1 MCRLMKCCVNCKY
14 YEHIRELDN
23 EVDWCNYHKC
33 SISDD
38 PEYVKSEMSGNCAYY
53 ERLEYKQYVAPPTSS
68 QDKSELKVGDRVYVT
83 KTEGKASY
91 GYILYC
97 KGTIKD
103 ITFEPFYNRTT
114 YKVKIDDKI
123 NKYQEAGLFIFHK
136 SKSLINVNQ
145 CENKTIKVE
154 VNKMKTNNSVFDN
167 EKIARKLM
175 INSVYGKAVFDD
187 DPICTEPSIVD
198 QYFNKK
204 RATYERE
211 REDAI
216 QKINEASPVGKAITN
231 FIAALKKAGL
241 KDKMLPDFNLL
252 WNDNCLTD
260 AEKVA
265 IEEIHAAYHIAMT
278 NLQEKCRECVAILVN
293 CETFEQ
299 KMTVLQK
306 YDIIDSDYKLK
317 A

>member
-1 MCRLMKCCVNCKY
+1 MCGLMKCCVNCKY

-38 PEYVKSEMSGNCAYY
+38 PEYVKSKMSGNCAYY
-53 ERLEYKQYVAPPTSS
+53 ERLEYKQYVEPTPY
-68 QDKSELKVGDRVYVT
+68 DLTHIKPDTWYKVDDDSR
-83 KTEGKASY
+83 EAF
-91 GYILYC
+91 
-97 KGTIKD
+97 IKD
-103 ITFEPFYNRTT
+103 IYAA
-114 YKVKIDDKI
+114 YI
-123 NKYQEAGLFIFHK
+123 NLCNERETPHE
-136 SKSLINVNQ
+136 SLEQ
-145 CENKTIKVE
+145 F
-154 VNKMKTNNSVFDN
+154 KTNYPLNTGECFRLNSDTLIINYRTNYNDKYMRDIIDYKQLIKEIN
-167 EKIARKLM
+167 EKVARKIM
-175 INSVYGKAVFDD
+175 MNSVYGKAAFDN
-187 DPICTEPSIVD
+187 DPICTEPSILD
-198 QYFNKK
+198 QYSNKK

-211 REDAI
+211 RDDAI

-241 KDKMLPDFNLL
+241 KDEMLPNFNML
-252 WNDNCLTD
+252 WNENCLTD
-260 AEKVA
+260 AEKAA
-265 IEEIHAAYHIAMT
+265 IKEIHTAYHIAMT
-278 NLQEKCRECVAILVN
+278 KLHEKCRECIAILVN

>member
-1 MCRLMKCCVNCKY
+1 MCELMKCCVNCKY

-23 EVDWCNYHKC
+23 EVDWCNC
-33 SISDD
+33 RGCPISDD
-38 PEYVKSEMSGNCAYY
+38 PEYAKSEMSGNCGHY
-53 ERLEYKQYVAPPTSS
+53 EQITSKP
-68 QDKSELKVGDRVYVT
+68 QQETKFKIGDRVCVA

-91 GYILYC
+91 EYILRC
-97 KGTIKD
+97 KGTIID

-123 NKYQEAGLFIFHK
+123 NKYQEDGLFIFHK
-136 SKSLINVNQ
+136 SKSLININQ

-154 VNKMKTNNSVFDN
+154 VNKMNNSVFDN
-167 EKIARKLM
+167 
-175 INSVYGKAVFDD
+175 Y
-187 DPICTEPSIVD
+187 PICTEPSIVD
-198 QYFNKK
+198 QYVNKK

-211 REDAI
+211 REEAI

-241 KDKMLPDFNLL
+241 KDEMLPNFNLL

-260 AEKVA
+260 AEKAA
-265 IEEIHAAYHIAMT
+265 IKEIHTAYHLAMDKLYET
-278 NLQEKCRECVAILVN
+278 CRECVAILVN

>member
-1 MCRLMKCCVNCKY
+1 MCELMKCCVNCKY

-23 EVDWCNYHKC
+23 EVDWCNC
-33 SISDD
+33 RGCPISDD
-38 PEYVKSEMSGNCAYY
+38 LEYAKSEMSGNCGHY
-53 ERLEYKQYVAPPTSS
+53 ERLEYKQYVEPTPTLS
-68 QDKSELKVGDRVYVT
+68 QDKSDLKIGDRVCVA

-91 GYILYC
+91 EYILRC
-97 KGTIKD
+97 KGTIID

-123 NKYQEAGLFIFHK
+123 NKYQEDGLFIFHK
-136 SKSLINVNQ
+136 SKSLININQ

-154 VNKMKTNNSVFDN
+154 VNNMKMNNSVFDN
-167 EKIARKLM
+167 
-175 INSVYGKAVFDD
+175 YQ
-187 DPICTEPSIVD
+187 ICTEPSIVD
-198 QYFNKK
+198 QYSNKK

-216 QKINEASPVGKAITN
+216 QKINEASSVGKAITN

-241 KDKMLPDFNLL
+241 KDEMLPNFNML

-260 AEKVA
+260 AEKAA
-265 IEEIHAAYHIAMT
+265 IKEVHTAYHIAMDKLYET
-278 NLQEKCRECVAILVN
+278 CRECEAILVN

>member
-1 MCRLMKCCVNCKY
+1 MCELMKCCANCKY

-23 EVDWCNYHKC
+23 EVDWCNC
-33 SISDD
+33 RECPISDD
-38 PEYVKSEMSGNCAYY
+38 PEYVKSEMSGNCGHY
-53 ERLEYKQYVAPPTSS
+53 EQITSKSQQEPTHIIPDTWYKVDDDSREAF
-68 QDKSELKVGDRVYVT
+68 
-83 KTEGKASY
+83 
-91 GYILYC
+91 
-97 KGTIKD
+97 IKD
-103 ITFEPFYNRTT
+103 IYAAYINLCNERETPHESLEQFITNYPLNTGECFRLNSDTLIINYRTNYNDKYMRDIID
-114 YKVKIDDKI
+114 YK
-123 NKYQEAGLFIFHK
+123 Q
-136 SKSLINVNQ
+136 LIK
-145 CENKTIKVE
+145 EI
-154 VNKMKTNNSVFDN
+154 N
-167 EKIARKLM
+167 EKVARKIM
-175 INSVYGKAVFDD
+175 INSVYGKAAFDN

-198 QYFNKK
+198 QYISKK
-204 RATYERE
+204 IATHGRE

-241 KDKMLPDFNLL
+241 KDEMLPNFNLL

-260 AEKVA
+260 AEKAA
-265 IEEIHAAYHIAMT
+265 IKEIHTAYHIAMT
-278 NLQEKCRECVAILVN
+278 KLHEKCRECLAILVN

>member
-1 MCRLMKCCVNCKY
+1 MCGLLKCCVNCKY
-14 YEHIRELDN
+14 YEHISVLDD
-23 EVDWCNYHKC
+23 EVDWCHCPNHQGI
-33 SISDD
+33 ISND
-38 PEYVKSEMSGNCAYY
+38 PEYVKSELSGDCEHY
-53 ERLEYKQYVAPPTSS
+53 ERLEYKQYIAPTPYNLTPPI
-68 QDKSELKVGDRVYVT
+68 QKEAEFKIGDRVYVN

-91 GYILYC
+91 GYILSC
-97 KGTIKD
+97 KGTIID

-123 NKYQEAGLFIFHK
+123 NKYQEDGLFIFHK
-136 SKSLINVNQ
+136 SKSLLNINQ

-154 VNKMKTNNSVFDN
+154 VNKMKMNNSVFDN
-167 EKIARKLM
+167 
-175 INSVYGKAVFDD
+175 
-187 DPICTEPSIVD
+187 DPICTEPSIID
-198 QYFNKK
+198 QYSNKK

-211 REDAI
+211 KDEAI

-241 KDKMLPDFNLL
+241 KDEMIPDFNML

-260 AEKVA
+260 AEKAA
-265 IEEIHAAYHIAMT
+265 IKEAHAAYSAAMT
-278 NLQEKCRECVAILVN
+278 KMLEKCRECVAILVN

>member
-1 MCRLMKCCVNCKY
+1 MCGLMKCCVNCKY

-38 PEYVKSEMSGNCAYY
+38 PEYVKSKMSGNCAYY
-53 ERLEYKQYVAPPTSS
+53 EQIRKE
-68 QDKSELKVGDRVYVT
+68 
-83 KTEGKASY
+83 
-91 GYILYC
+91 I
-97 KGTIKD
+97 
-103 ITFEPFYNRTT
+103 
-114 YKVKIDDKI
+114 
-123 NKYQEAGLFIFHK
+123 
-136 SKSLINVNQ
+136 
-145 CENKTIKVE
+145 
-154 VNKMKTNNSVFDN
+154 N
-167 EKIARKLM
+167 EKVARKIM
-175 INSVYGKAVFDD
+175 INSVYGKAAFDND
-187 DPICTEPSIVD
+187 QICAESSIVN

-204 RATYERE
+204 SATYERE

-241 KDKMLPDFNLL
+241 KDEMLPNFNLL

-260 AEKVA
+260 AEKAA
-265 IEEIHAAYHIAMT
+265 IKEIYTAYHIAMT
-278 NLQEKCRECVAILVN
+278 KLHEKCRECVAILVN

>member
-1 MCRLMKCCVNCKY
+1 MCELMKCCVNCKY

-23 EVDWCNYHKC
+23 EVDWCNYHEC

-53 ERLEYKQYVAPPTSS
+53 ERLEYKQYVEPTHIIP
-68 QDKSELKVGDRVYVT
+68 DTWYKVDDDSR
-83 KTEGKASY
+83 EAF
-91 GYILYC
+91 
-97 KGTIKD
+97 IKD
-103 ITFEPFYNRTT
+103 IYAA
-114 YKVKIDDKI
+114 YI
-123 NKYQEAGLFIFHK
+123 NLCNEKETPHE
-136 SKSLINVNQ
+136 SLEQ
-145 CENKTIKVE
+145 F
-154 VNKMKTNNSVFDN
+154 KTNYSLNTGECFRLNSDTLIINYRTNYNDKYMRDIIDYKQLIKEIN
-167 EKIARKLM
+167 EKVARKIM
-175 INSVYGKAVFDD
+175 MNSVYGKAAFDN
-187 DPICTEPSIVD
+187 DPVCTEPSIVD
-198 QYFNKK
+198 QYVNKK
-204 RATYERE
+204 SATYERE

-216 QKINEASPVGKAITN
+216 QKLNEASSVGKAITN

-241 KDKMLPDFNLL
+241 KDGMLPDFNML

-260 AEKVA
+260 AEKAA
-265 IEEIHAAYHIAMT
+265 IEEIHTAYHLAMT
-278 NLQEKCRECVAILVN
+278 NLYDKCRECVAILVN

>member
-1 MCRLMKCCVNCKY
+1 MLT
-14 YEHIRELDN
+14 N
-23 EVDWCNYHKC
+23 EIKFK
-33 SISDD
+33 I
-38 PEYVKSEMSGNCAYY
+38 
-53 ERLEYKQYVAPPTSS
+53 
-68 QDKSELKVGDRVYVT
+68 GDRVCVA

-91 GYILYC
+91 EYILRC
-97 KGTIKD
+97 KGTIID

-123 NKYQEAGLFIFHK
+123 NKYQEDGLFIFHK

-154 VNKMKTNNSVFDN
+154 VNNMKMNNSAFDN
-167 EKIARKLM
+167 
-175 INSVYGKAVFDD
+175 DQ
-187 DPICTEPSIVD
+187 ICTEPSIVD
-198 QYFNKK
+198 QYVNKK
-204 RATYERE
+204 SATYERE

-216 QKINEASPVGKAITN
+216 QKVNEASSVGKAITN

-241 KDKMLPDFNLL
+241 KDEMLPNFNLL

-260 AEKVA
+260 AEKAA
-265 IEEIHAAYHIAMT
+265 IKEIHTTYHLAMT
-278 NLQEKCRECVAILVN
+278 KLHEKCRECVAILAN

>member
-1 MCRLMKCCVNCKY
+1 MCGLMKCCVNCKY

-23 EVDWCNYHKC
+23 EVDWCHYPNQEGI
-33 SISDD
+33 ISND
-38 PEYVKSEMSGNCAYY
+38 PEYVKSERSGDCEHY
-53 ERLEYKQYVAPPTSS
+53 ERLEYKQYIEPTPYNLTPPI
-68 QDKSELKVGDRVYVT
+68 QKEAEFKIGDRVYVN

-91 GYILYC
+91 GYILTC
-97 KGTIKD
+97 KGTIID

-123 NKYQEAGLFIFHK
+123 NKYQEDGLFIFHK
-136 SKSLINVNQ
+136 SKSLLNINQ

-154 VNKMKTNNSVFDN
+154 VNKMNNSVFDN
-167 EKIARKLM
+167 DTIIKSYT
-175 INSVYGKAVFDD
+175 N
-187 DPICTEPSIVD
+187 CTEPSIVD
-198 QYFNKK
+198 QYSNKK
-204 RATYERE
+204 RATYEKE
-211 REDAI
+211 RDEAI

-241 KDKMLPDFNLL
+241 KDELIPCFNML

-260 AEKVA
+260 AEKAA
-265 IEEIHAAYHIAMT
+265 IKEVHAAYSAAMT
-278 NLQEKCRECVAILVN
+278 KMLEKRRECVAILVN